1 MIAIADTNV
10 ILRTIITDDNE
21 EQTAAAAAALKSAE
35 KIVVSI
41 IAFCEV
47 AWILRSKYKR
57 DTKSFIAAALRIIL
71 NNPKVVT
78 DTDAVLAGLHMADAG
93 GDFADGV
100 MQHLGNRLAGAP
112 GVFLSFDRSAV
123 KRLTA
128 RGIAAS
134 IPAAPVPAKQRK

>member
-35 KIVVSI
+35 KIVVPI
-41 IAFCEV
+41 VAFCEV

-71 NNPKVVT
+71 NNPKVVA
-78 DTDAVLAGLHMADAG
+78 DTDAVLAGLRMASCSA
-93 GDFADGV
+93 
-100 MQHLGNRLAGAP
+100 LAAASP
-112 GVFLSFDRSAV
+112 VRRAFSSP
-123 KRLTA
+123 LTA
-128 RGIAAS
+128 TPSSG
-134 IPAAPVPAKQRK
+134 